1 MKYFNISTI
10 YRIFAPI
17 LKFSLPA
24 LKARRG
30 IYKHSIDMKLQ
41 IKNLGAIGSGSIDLT
56 KKFNLLCGPNGTG
69 KTYFAFVVYGLF
81 RNKLHVKGDEQFADE
96 LLNNRHT
103 VWKMDFQALSKYREA
118 MKQAL
123 EEHLGDL
130 FGLGDTDCKKIFA
143 EFSVTYEDSEDMF
156 KQRLLTESIEITDT
170 IDNIDIR
177 IFKGSDSDSV
187 EINIV
192 NETISADSVNYVRF
206 ALQSM
211 LFYNLC
217 LYPIRN
223 VVMFPVERNSI
234 YTFSKELSIRKQEV
248 VDSIQ
253 MMIDKDKKY
262 DKFEILFNSKR
273 YPLPIKDG
281 LVVAEDLVEKKK
293 TRSEFYDFAE
303 EIEAEL
309 LKGKVQISN
318 DGEIQFRPKKA
329 ANRVLPIQVT
339 ASIIKT
345 MASLVIYL
353 KHLAKKNDLIIID
366 EPEINLH
373 PENQLVL
380 TRILARLMN
389 KGFRLLISTHSDYII
404 REINNLVVMSHSDN
418 STVAKLAEEK
428 KYQQEEFIREDDI
441 DVLTF
446 GYRKKSSKLVEV
458 KKQKVD
464 KFGFDIESIDMVI
477 EEQTDFSEK
486 LYYALKYPNNA
497 EE

>member
-1 MKYFNISTI
+1 
-10 YRIFAPI
+10 
-17 LKFSLPA
+17 
-24 LKARRG
+24 
-30 IYKHSIDMKLQ
+30 MKLC
-41 IKNLGAIGSGSIDLT
+41 INNLGAIGTGSIDLT

-81 RNKLHVKGDEQFADE
+81 RNKLHVKGDDKLADE
-96 LLNNRHT
+96 LLNNRSLT
-103 VWKMDFQALSKYREA
+103 WKLDFDALAQYREA
-118 MKQAL
+118 MRQAL
-123 EEHLGDL
+123 VENMGDL
-130 FGLGDTDCKKIFA
+130 FGLGDVDCKKIFA
-143 EFSVTYEDSEDMF
+143 DFEINYEDTKEKF
-156 KQRLLTESIEITDT
+156 VQRLLNESIDLTES

-177 IFKGSDSDSV
+177 ITKDAGADNVD
-187 EINIV
+187 IRIV
-192 NETISADSVNYVRF
+192 NETISADSVSYVRF
-206 ALQSM
+206 ALQSL

-223 VVMFPVERNSI
+223 VIMFPVERNSI

-253 MMIDKDKKY
+253 MMIDKEKKY

-281 LVVAEDLVEKKK
+281 LLVAEDLVEKKK
-293 TRSEFYDFAE
+293 TKSEFYDFAE
-303 EIEAEL
+303 EIEADL

-329 ANRVLPIQVT
+329 ASRVLPIQVT

-345 MASLVIYL
+345 MASLVVYL
-353 KHLAKKNDLIIID
+353 KHIAKKNDLIIID

-373 PENQLVL
+373 PENQLIL

-404 REINNLVVMSHSDN
+404 REINNLVIMSHSDN
-418 STVAKLAEEK
+418 KEVAKLAEEK
-428 KYQQEEFIREDDI
+428 HYHPEEFIHEEDI
-441 DVLTF
+441 EVLTF
-446 GYRKKSSKLVEV
+446 GYRTKSSKLVEV
-458 KKQKVD
+458 KKQPVD
-464 KFGFDIESIDMVI
+464 KFGFDVESIDAVI

-486 LYYALKYPNNA
+486 LYYALKYPSHA
-497 EE
+497 E